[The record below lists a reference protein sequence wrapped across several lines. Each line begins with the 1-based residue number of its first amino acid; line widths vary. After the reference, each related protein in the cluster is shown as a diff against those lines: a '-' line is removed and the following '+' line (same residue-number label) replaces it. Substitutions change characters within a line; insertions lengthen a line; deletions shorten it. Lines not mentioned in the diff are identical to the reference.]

1 MHQFIFNLRQNHIR
15 TCSEVP
21 WFYIATGEEYDA
33 SNHTPRVENSK
44 SDFCQGLPGV
54 FPAQYLLATNV
65 LIPALL
71 MSKIHATFHYPP
83 RHDR

>member
-44 SDFCQGLPGV
+44 WDFCQGLPGV
-54 FPAQYLLATNV
+54 FSGTVFVSSKCIDSCPAYEQNPRNV
-65 LIPALL
+65 PLSTA
-71 MSKIHATFHYPP
+71 S
-83 RHDR
+83 